1 MSPISDN
8 ENDFEALRRLLALKR
23 HEVPPPGYFEN
34 FSDNIIARIQAG
46 DQARDL
52 PWLLRFLQAFE
63 ARPAY
68 PVAFASSLCMVL
80 LFGIVSVQQ
89 SPGVAGSFGT
99 LGQNS
104 FASAFPAASSEQD
117 NGQLMAV
124 ASTNPPVNF
133 SGNSSLFNSSPNP
146 YIHEAGSGYSLMGN

>member
-1 MSPISDN
+1 MSDMSEN
-8 ENDFEALRRLLALKR
+8 ENDFDALRRLLALKR

-34 FSDNIIARIQAG
+34 FSDNVLGRISAG
-46 DQARDL
+46 EQVREL

-89 SPGVAGSFGT
+89 SPGVAGGFGT
-99 LGQNS
+99 IGQNPA
-104 FASAFPAASSEQD
+104 FAAVTASGAPG
-117 NGQLMAV
+117 NGQLLAE
-124 ASTNPPVNF
+124 ATTNPPVAVSENA
-133 SGNSSLFNSSPNP
+133 SLFNSSPNP
-146 YIHEAGSGYSLMGN
+146 YIHQAGYSLMGN